1 LLPKTVHL
9 ILLSDIL
16 TFSVQASGIA
26 IGLKDPPPLFV
37 YFFVDLKKNKYAS
50 YSNKTHI
57 LLIESKIV
65 LSILLLPIYK
75 IILSVRVLSI
85 ALLFGTRNVS

>member
-1 LLPKTVHL
+1 
-9 ILLSDIL
+9 
-16 TFSVQASGIA
+16 
-26 IGLKDPPPLFV
+26 V

-75 IILSVRVLSI
+75 IILSVLSI